1 MSQSRTPDREPTQ
14 VGLLTPAPP
23 TADPS
28 TLWPTWAPP
37 VILFGGGVVRAVGRG
52 GEDGGQ
58 SMFGTI
64 VVAVDGSQGAG
75 RAVETVA
82 KIAAGTKDEVVV
94 CHGVVVSH
102 AWGEDLPEETRD
114 ETQQLVDRYVAQLAA
129 ANVPATGEV
138 HHAVDKGIGDA
149 LIDVAKSHQAGLI
162 VLGTRGR
169 SNVKSMLL
177 GSVAH
182 EVVGKS
188 TVPVLVVPG
197 KTG

>member
-1 MSQSRTPDREPTQ
+1 
-14 VGLLTPAPP
+14 
-23 TADPS
+23 
-28 TLWPTWAPP
+28 
-37 VILFGGGVVRAVGRG
+37 
-52 GEDGGQ
+52 
-58 SMFGTI
+58 MFGTI
-64 VVAVDGSQGAG
+64 VVGVDGSGPAG

-82 KIAAGTKDEVVV
+82 KIAAGTNDEVVI
-94 CHGVVVSH
+94 CHGVVVPH
-102 AWGEDLPEETRD
+102 AWGEDIPAETTD

-129 ANVPATGEV
+129 AGVPATCEV
-138 HHAVDKGIGDA
+138 RREQGSGMGGT

-162 VLGTRGR
+162 VVGTRGR

-182 EVVGKS
+182 DVVCKS